1 MSSKYY
7 CFLYFF
13 SLLLVFSCNNPKKK
27 IESSAPFFKV
37 SLAQWSF
44 NRMIIN
50 NGENPLD
57 FPKEAKDLGFNAVEL
72 VSELYSKKIDE
83 IGFNNTIDSLVI
95 NLSKNKVKCLLIMID
110 QEGDLAHPDEIERDD
125 AVERHKK
132 WVDAAAKLGCHS
144 IRVNTNGTFIEDIW
158 LTAAED
164 GLRKL
169 STYAA
174 SKNINI
180 LVENHGG
187 FSSDPE
193 KLMQVINTLNLSN
206 CGTLPDFGNWCIKW
220 VKESKKC
227 VVEYEDYY
235 KGIEIMMPAAKAV
248 SAKSY
253 NFDKYGNETKIDY
266 VKMLQ
271 IVKDSGY
278 NGYIG
283 IEYEGDEIG
292 EKEGVIATR
301 NLLLN
306 AAKRLN

>member
-1 MSSKYY
+1 MSSKYNY
-7 CFLYFF
+7 FLYFF
-13 SLLLVFSCNNPKKK
+13 SLLVIFSCNNPKKK
-27 IESSAPFFKV
+27 IESPDTFFKL

-57 FPKEAKDLGFNAVEL
+57 FPKLAKDLGFNAVEL

-95 NLSKNKVKCLLIMID
+95 NLSNNKVECLLIMID
-110 QEGDLAHPDEIERDD
+110 EEGDLSHPDETERDH

-144 IRVNTNGTFIEDIW
+144 IRVNTNGTTIEDIW
-158 LTAAED
+158 LTATED

-193 KLMQVINTLNLSN
+193 KLMKVINKLNMPN
-206 CGTLPDFGNWCIKW
+206 CGTLPDFGNWCIRR
-220 VKESKKC
+220 VKESKEC
-227 VVEYEDYY
+227 LVEYEDYY
-235 KGIEIMMPAAKAV
+235 KGIEIMMSAAKAV

-253 NFDKYGNETKIDY
+253 NFDNNGNETKIDY

-271 IVKDSGY
+271 IIKDYGY

>member
-1 MSSKYY
+1 M
-7 CFLYFF
+7 
-13 SLLLVFSCNNPKKK
+13 
-27 IESSAPFFKV
+27 
-37 SLAQWSF
+37 
-44 NRMIIN
+44 
-50 NGENPLD
+50 
-57 FPKEAKDLGFNAVEL
+57 
-72 VSELYSKKIDE
+72 
-83 IGFNNTIDSLVI
+83 
-95 NLSKNKVKCLLIMID
+95 
-110 QEGDLAHPDEIERDD
+110 
-125 AVERHKK
+125 
-132 WVDAAAKLGCHS
+132 
-144 IRVNTNGTFIEDIW
+144 
-158 LTAAED
+158 
-164 GLRKL
+164 
-169 STYAA
+169 
-174 SKNINI
+174 
-180 LVENHGG
+180 ENHGG

-193 KLMQVINTLNLSN
+193 TLMKVINTLNLSN

-253 NFDKYGNETKIDY
+253 NFDKNGNETKIDY

-306 AAKRLN
+306 AAKKLN

>member
-1 MSSKYY
+1 
-7 CFLYFF
+7 
-13 SLLLVFSCNNPKKK
+13 
-27 IESSAPFFKV
+27 
-37 SLAQWSF
+37 
-44 NRMIIN
+44 MIIN
-50 NGENPLD
+50 NGANPLD

-83 IGFNNTIDSLVI
+83 IGFNNTIDSLAI
-95 NLSKNKVKCLLIMID
+95 NLSKNQVECLLIMID
-110 QEGDLAHPDEIERDD
+110 EEGDLAHPDETERDH

-144 IRVNTNGTFIEDIW
+144 IRVNTNGTFVEDIW

-193 KLMQVINTLNLSN
+193 KLMQVIKTLNLSN

-220 VKESKKC
+220 IKESKKC

-253 NFDKYGNETKIDY
+253 NFDRYGNETKIDY